1 MRYVTLDVF
10 TDAPFGGNPLAV
22 VLDADGLT
30 PRRMQQLAAEFG
42 YSETVFVLPPAH
54 PGSDATLRI
63 FTPTTE
69 LPFAGHPNVGAAL
82 ALTDGAERRL
92 RFDEGVGTVEVQVA
106 QGQAELAAPQRY
118 RVLGSAEPQAVAHA
132 CGLHLRDLATTPV
145 VASAGIPFVLAQV
158 VSVERLAQARPAGR
172 VGDHGATGVLLH
184 APARAG
190 TVRARMFAPGVG
202 VPEDPATGS
211 AALALAG
218 RLATPGAAGRW
229 AVHQGVELG
238 RPSVLHVR
246 ADGSGRTWVAGSA
259 VQIMAGE
266 LLVGHDGG

>member
-1 MRYVTLDVF
+1 MRYLTLDVF
-10 TDAPFGGNPLAV
+10 TEVAFGGNPLAV
-22 VLDADGLT
+22 VLDADALT
-30 PRRMQQLAAEFG
+30 AERMQLLAAEFG
-42 YSETVFVLPPAH
+42 YSETVFVLAPTN
-54 PGSDATLRI
+54 PGSDAALRI

-82 ALTDGAERRL
+82 ALTDGDERRL
-92 RFDEGVGTVEVQVA
+92 RFDEGVGTVEVHVA
-106 QGQAELAAPQRY
+106 QGRAELAAPSRY

-132 CGLHLRDLATTPV
+132 CGLQLHDLATTPV

-158 VSVERLAQARPAGR
+158 ASVERLAQARPVAR
-172 VGDHGATGVLLH
+172 VREHGATGVLLH
-184 APARAG
+184 VPAGPG

-218 RLATPGAAGRW
+218 QLAATGGPGVW
-229 AVHQGVELG
+229 EVYQGIELG

-246 ADGSGRTWVAGSA
+246 ADGAGRTWVAGSA
-259 VQIMAGE
+259 VQIMVGE
-266 LLVGHDGG
+266 LLAGTQ